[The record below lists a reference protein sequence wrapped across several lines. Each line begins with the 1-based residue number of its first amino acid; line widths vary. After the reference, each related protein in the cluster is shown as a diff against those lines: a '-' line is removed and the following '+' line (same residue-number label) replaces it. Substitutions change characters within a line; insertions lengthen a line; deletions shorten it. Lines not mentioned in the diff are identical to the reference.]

1 MLLGYS
7 NETARYLIAFSG
19 GAISFFALIA
29 IWVYKTKVEEFQTI
43 LLNMRLF
50 KEPLS
55 NAPKLDIKEREV
67 DKMEK
72 IAITMTS
79 IALIYFML
87 VCGLIIYL

>member
-29 IWVYKTKVEEFQTI
+29 IWIYKTKVEELQTI
-43 LLNMRLF
+43 LLNMKLS
-50 KEPLS
+50 KESLS
-55 NAPKLDIKEREV
+55 DAPELDIKEREI

-72 IAITMTS
+72 ISITTTS
-79 IALIYFML
+79 IALIYFTI